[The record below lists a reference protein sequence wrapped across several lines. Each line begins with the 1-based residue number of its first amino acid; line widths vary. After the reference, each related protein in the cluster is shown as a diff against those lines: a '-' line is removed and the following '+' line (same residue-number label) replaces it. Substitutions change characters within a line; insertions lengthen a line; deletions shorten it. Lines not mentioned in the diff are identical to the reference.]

1 VIITVDSNILISVF
15 SRDSLYEKSTGL
27 LEKYS
32 SHEYIINDCIYLELG
47 VCFSSLKLLDA
58 SLNTLEISLV
68 EKYERNYGET
78 VSAWEKYLKK
88 KKFVCPSCG
97 KVINPICPHC
107 KHKLS
112 FRQRILTDFFIA
124 GFASANSNGIITL
137 DPIYYKNYFPQL
149 KIFELN

>member
-1 VIITVDSNILISVF
+1 VIITVDSNILLSVF
-15 SRDSLYEKSTGL
+15 SKDSLYRKSAAL
-27 LEKYS
+27 LEKYC

-47 VCFSSLKLLDA
+47 VHFPNLKVLDVA
-58 SLNTLEISLV
+58 LNALEISLV
-68 EKYERNYGET
+68 EKYEKNYGET
-78 VSAWEKYLKK
+78 VDAWKKYLKK

-137 DPIYYKNYFPQL
+137 DHAYYKNYFHRL
-149 KIFELN
+149 KIFEIN